1 MRGRIALHSASR
13 EIVAGVALIS
23 SFAVAAVPGKEIAD
37 PNRAGGSGEPPLP
50 KTGEQKW
57 HAVCTDLT
65 KFLNLLACANATKLW
80 SPSPFP
86 ARSRASGEVAPSGE
100 ALVWEWA

>member
-37 PNRAGGSGEPPLP
+37 PNRAGGSGEPPY
-50 KTGEQKW
+50 QKR
-57 HAVCTDLT
+57 
-65 KFLNLLACANATKLW
+65 ANKNGT
-80 SPSPFP
+80 PSAPIL
-86 ARSRASGEVAPSGE
+86 RSF
-100 ALVWEWA
+100 